1 MTLFRIFIYGSNPSN
16 KRKIQNLNNLFK
28 NRNRKKFRLEVVDLQ
43 KHPEKAEEE
52 NVLAVPMLEKK
63 SPPPRVRFIG
73 DFDKEDELISVFG
86 LE

>member
-1 MTLFRIFIYGSNPSN
+1 MTLFRIFIYGSSPSN

-28 NRNRKKFRLEVVDLQ
+28 NRNRQKFRLEVVDLQ

-63 SPPPRVRFIG
+63 SPPPVFVLSVT
-73 DFDKEDELISVFG
+73 LIKRTS
-86 LE
+86 